1 MNQRHRR
8 IPCLAAVCVYCL
20 IGLSARAQAEDA
32 PATAAP
38 ATAEPGIP
46 TVEQLLSKAEA
57 SVKNFKDYT
66 GYMDKQERF
75 IGEGLG
81 KLEKTFF
88 KFALPFKVYIK
99 FLNVYNGREAIY
111 VLGRND
117 NEVKVHK
124 GTFPDITVNLDPQ
137 GATAMEGNHHPA
149 TDFGLESTI
158 RISAANLRKALK
170 RGEGEFK
177 VSDGGVVN
185 GRPVWKI
192 DAKFPKGG
200 HFVTAKDDEELWH
213 IAKRTGQDMYL
224 IMYTNKDYDE
234 PDDPDEGDKVFIPRY
249 YGGRSELLVDKEN
262 FMPVKA
268 TTWDWSGKL
277 YEMYSYY
284 NMKFN
289 VGLTDQDFNPDN
301 KAYDF

>member
-8 IPCLAAVCVYCL
+8 TRRIAPAALLALVGLAAP
-20 IGLSARAQAEDA
+20 AQAEDA
-32 PATAAP
+32 PAAAMDP
-38 ATAEPGIP
+38 SIP

-57 SVKNFKDYT
+57 SVKTIKDYT
-66 GYMDKQERF
+66 GNMDKREWF
-75 IGEGLG
+75 IGDGLG
-81 KLEKTFF
+81 KLEKTSF
-88 KFALPFKVYIK
+88 KFARPFKVYIK
-99 FLNVYNGREAIY
+99 FLNVYNGREAIFIR
-111 VLGRND
+111 GWND

-137 GATAMEGNHHPA
+137 GGTAMEGNHHPV

-158 RISAANLRKALK
+158 TISARNLRKALK
-170 RGEGEFK
+170 RSEGDFK

-192 DAKFPKGG
+192 EAKFPKGG
-200 HFVTAKDDEELWH
+200 QFVTAKDDETLWQ
-213 IAKRTGQDMYL
+213 IGKRTGQDMYL
-224 IMYTNKDYDE
+224 IMYTNKDYDD

-262 FMPVKA
+262 FLPVKA
-268 TTWDWSGKL
+268 TTWDWAGRL

-289 VGLTDQDFNPDN
+289 VGLTGKDFDPDN

>member
-1 MNQRHRR
+1 MTQPHRR
-8 IPCLAAVCVYCL
+8 IHSLIPIAVLAL
-20 IGLSARAQAEDA
+20 LMLSVPTLAEDT
-32 PATAAP
+32 PADAASP
-38 ATAEPGIP
+38 AATPGVP
-46 TVEQLLSKAEA
+46 TVEELLQKAEA
-57 SVKNFKDYT
+57 AIKNVKDYT

-75 IGEGLG
+75 IEDGLG
-81 KLEKTFF
+81 KVEKTFF
-88 KFALPFKVYIK
+88 KFQRPFKVYIK
-99 FLNVYNGREAIY
+99 FLNVYNGREAIF
-111 VLGRND
+111 VRGRND

-137 GATAMEGNHHPA
+137 GGTAMEGNHHPV

-158 RISAANLRKALK
+158 RISARNLRKALK
-170 RGEGEFK
+170 RKEGEFK
-177 VSDGGVVN
+177 VTDGGVVN

-249 YGGRSELLVDKEN
+249 YGGRSELLVDKET

-277 YEMYSYY
+277 YEMYSYKDVKL
-284 NMKFN
+284 NP
-289 VGLTDQDFNPDN
+289 GLTNQDFNPDN
-301 KAYDF
+301 KSYDF